1 MSLENAGKGNPAAL
15 CVCVGFINTTAKPG
29 AVWTTDIATVTS
41 QVALSFKMRSPS
53 WLQKTA
59 CDKVRWVWLWN
70 NCGWPVGSQWTSW
83 TIPLLSL
90 HFQTLLKIYKIIF
103 IFLFNEAQNEWL
115 RPRTQQ
121 ESLQRSI
128 QTAFSPSDFRRYLGW
143 VAVDFL
149 PLNCLLC
156 RIWAWQST
164 KGTRADFW
172 LSIKQMS
179 HAYINFKCIL

>member
-90 HFQTLLKIYKIIF
+90 HFQTLLKIYKNIF
-103 IFLFNEAQNEWL
+103 IFFIQWGSKWVTKTKNSAGEFTEVNTDSIFPL
-115 RPRTQQ
+115 RLQKIFGLGSRGFLAPKLSTMPYL
-121 ESLQRSI
+121 SLTVHKGHEGR
-128 QTAFSPSDFRRYLGW
+128 
-143 VAVDFL
+143 
-149 PLNCLLC
+149 LL
-156 RIWAWQST
+156 A
-164 KGTRADFW
+164 
-172 LSIKQMS
+172 
-179 HAYINFKCIL
+179 